1 MASSSSTTLKHDF
14 ESLSQEASS
23 LAASLARR
31 RADIALMRAE
41 AATIAV
47 ALEAAKEQLDDLLR
61 DESAIRSS
69 APRSAMRSTLRA
81 DFLPDQGLVK
91 ALKGQLEVTQEWLK
105 TAIEKRSSLKQQ
117 LKELHASQSPST
129 SNANVPSP
137 LEVPSS
143 PSATASNEKSPQ
155 RTFRSD
161 IVRSQPRRVQSV
173 DSHLSKTPSAAM
185 TLLTT
190 LKQDAE
196 AQTTFR
202 QDHARIWRDI
212 TMPNLALILR
222 DRPPKSSSEVSLGVV
237 TERIFEGVTCFTPT
251 VSNLSSPNRDMRIGK
266 SEPIQK
272 PSDKELELVIPL
284 FGSLTTSAKDDDY
297 IARILAP
304 KSALTKVVDMV
315 SDYDAP
321 PSTRRHSS
329 PLPSS
334 SPEPSSVDIRP
345 PTRAQEIARSAK
357 HKEAVA
363 KISQRLSNSSNVLTP
378 EHFTQL
384 IFSGAPARFH
394 ESSLELLYSTNS
406 HGISLHTLYH
416 RCQKRAPT
424 VIAIRDMKGRVFGCY
439 ASQAWKATAT
449 RYYGSGESFVFG
461 AEDQTHLQIFRW
473 SRQNSYFQF
482 TSGSFLAIGG
492 GAGSHFALWIDEDLF
507 MGTTSACATFENP
520 PLTDVSS
527 FDDKNTDEF
536 KIVCLEVWAFVPRR
550 IHSL

>member
-1 MASSSSTTLKHDF
+1 
-14 ESLSQEASS
+14 
-23 LAASLARR
+23 
-31 RADIALMRAE
+31 MRVE

-47 ALEAAKEQLDDLLR
+47 SLEAAKEQLDDLLR

-69 APRSAMRSTLRA
+69 APRSATRPTLHA

-105 TAIEKRSSLKQQ
+105 TAVEKRSSLKQQ
-117 LKELHASQSPST
+117 LKQLHASQSPT
-129 SNANVPSP
+129 TPKANVNSSLNVQSPASAAPSQ
-137 LEVPSS
+137 V
-143 PSATASNEKSPQ
+143 TSPQ
-155 RTFRSD
+155 SAVSSD
-161 IVRSQPRRVQSV
+161 IVQSRPRRTQSV
-173 DSHLSKTPSAAM
+173 DSQLVECPSAAM

-190 LKQDAE
+190 LRQDAE

-212 TMPNLALILR
+212 TMPNLALISR
-222 DRPPKSSSEVSLGVV
+222 DHPPESSNEVALGVV

-251 VSNLSSPNRDMRIGK
+251 VSKLSSPNRDMRLGM

-284 FGSLTTSAKDDDY
+284 FGSLTTKAKDDDY
-297 IARILAP
+297 SARILAP

-315 SDYDAP
+315 SDYDTIPA
-321 PSTRRHSS
+321 SRRHSS
-329 PLPSS
+329 PLPTSS
-334 SPEPSSVDIRP
+334 EPSSADIRP
-345 PTRAQEIARSAK
+345 PTRAQEIVRSAK
-357 HKEAVA
+357 HKEALA
-363 KISQRLSNSSNVLTP
+363 KISHRLSNSSNVLTP

-394 ESSLELLYSTNS
+394 ESSLELVYSTNS

-424 VIAIRDMKGRVFGCY
+424 VIAIRDMKDRVFGCY
-439 ASQAWKATAT
+439 ASQPWKATTT

-461 AEDQTHLQIFRW
+461 AEDKAHLQIFRW

-482 TSGSFLAIGG
+482 TAGSFLAIGG
-492 GAGSHFALWIDEDLF
+492 GAGSHFALWIDEDLL
-507 MGTTSACATFENP
+507 MGTTSSCATFENP